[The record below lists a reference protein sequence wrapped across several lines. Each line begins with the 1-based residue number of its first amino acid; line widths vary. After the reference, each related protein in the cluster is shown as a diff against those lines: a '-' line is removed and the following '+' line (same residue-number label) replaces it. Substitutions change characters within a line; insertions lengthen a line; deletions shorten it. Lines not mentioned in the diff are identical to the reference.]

1 MLKHF
6 IPQTALVCNCCTC
19 KILFSSILD
28 DITFEEEGF
37 LKTSTLPNRAPV
49 IVVEKAHPTQFEAQI
64 TATEMPD
71 VKPLGVEKL
80 VENEHTDMGSGSG
93 FSSNDQN
100 PDAWPWIT
108 GRPLGSLEKEVPKSE
123 KDQEDYEKKK
133 LEAEEESEI
142 SVDQNYPSEVPSE
155 VDNLLTQDLYFYS
168 QDTTTDQATEFSTIK
183 TLMVEL
189 SMQTNEASKDGELS
203 TSVAAVT
210 ELPERIYVTAKS
222 FAIEGATEINPKTE
236 ISQSTTSPTTPITV
250 LITEA
255 STTST
260 SVQLEDTTTETNPVL
275 VVTEPPV
282 LVDIKAET
290 VEESPIV
297 PSSTDQPRL
306 PEIFEFETS
315 NVGVETIHNITFK
328 ITQAPVLE
336 FSDED
341 LAKDE
346 IITATKGP
354 SALITEAP
362 NVDVSTPRSTEKE
375 SAFTRIF
382 EDTLVEDTSLLRST
396 VKPLPSRTSYPIIPE
411 ETTPQAPSHST
422 MEKSTNNIKV
432 FKASHSS
439 TTSVSVTSNS
449 TDISKRD
456 LPIFQ
461 PTDRVKDTR
470 VSSDDHLTENDLL
483 STPSIPELIFIHE
496 NRDNGSS
503 TAQSHI
509 PENPGI
515 TDLDLSFDIIQYDD
529 ENGSGFIHGRDMAN
543 VAMPVSPGRAL
554 MVFFSLR
561 VTNMM
566 FSQHLFNKSSSE
578 YKTLERQFLDLVRYH
593 QGAVVCT

>member
-1 MLKHF
+1 MPKHF
-6 IPQTALVCNCCTC
+6 IPQTALVCNFCTC

-37 LKTSTLPNRAPV
+37 LKTSTLPSRVPV
-49 IVVEKAHPTQFEAQI
+49 IVPEKAHPTQFEAKI

-100 PDAWPWIT
+100 PGTWPWIT
-108 GRPLGSLEKEVPKSE
+108 GRPLGSLEKEVPKAE

-133 LEAEEESEI
+133 LEAVEESEI

-155 VDNLLTQDLYFYS
+155 VNNLLTQDLYFYS
-168 QDTTTDQATEFSTIK
+168 QDTTTDQASEFSTIK
-183 TLMVEL
+183 TPMVEL
-189 SMQTNEASKDGELS
+189 SMQTKEASKNGE
-203 TSVAAVT
+203 VAAVT
-210 ELPERIYVTAKS
+210 ELPERVYATTKS

-236 ISQSTTSPTTPITV
+236 NSQSTTSPTTPITV
-250 LITEA
+250 LVTEA
-255 STTST
+255 STTSSST
-260 SVQLEDTTTETNPVL
+260 QLEDTTTETNPVL

-282 LVDIKAET
+282 VVDIKAET

-297 PSSTDQPRL
+297 PSSKDQPRL
-306 PEIFEFETS
+306 PETFESETS
-315 NVGVETIHNITFK
+315 NVGVEIIHNITFK

-354 SALITEAP
+354 SALISEAP

-382 EDTLVEDTSLLRST
+382 DDTLVEDTSLLRST
-396 VKPLPSRTSYPIIPE
+396 VKPLPSHTSYPIIPE
-411 ETTPQAPSHST
+411 EMTPQAPSHST

-432 FKASHSS
+432 FRASHSS

-461 PTDRVKDTR
+461 PTDRIKDTR
-470 VSSDDHLTENDLL
+470 VSSDDRLTENDLL

-496 NRDNGSS
+496 NKDNGSR
-503 TAQSHI
+503 TAQSRI

-515 TDLDLSFDIIQYDD
+515 TDLDVSFDIIQYDD
-529 ENGSGFIHGRDMAN
+529 ENGSGFIHGSDMAS

-566 FSQHLFNKSSSE
+566 FSQDLFNKSSSE

-593 QGAVVCT
+593 QRAVVCT